1 MLPIGNLIDTLKQ
14 FRVLQ
19 PPYLTSL
26 YQKGTI
32 MSTRFSV
39 TSPIQNNVIYA
50 KDYTTKEQAEQI
62 LQSAKRAQ
70 RNWQRMALSE
80 RKAKVS
86 SAIDYLVSK
95 RDAIATIITETMGRP
110 ISQSGGEVAGLE
122 ERARYMIDISDEAL
136 ADVVPE
142 EKTGFKRF
150 IRKEALG
157 TIFILAPWNFPFLTA
172 INSIVPA
179 LVAGNTVI
187 LKHSSQTPQVAEVF
201 QQAFENAG
209 LPKGVFQTLFL
220 SHADTSTILQSE
232 TVDFVVFTG
241 SVKAGHEVH
250 QALSQRFIGSG
261 LELGGKDSA
270 YVRVDADINNTAAN
284 LVDGSFFNS
293 GQSCCGIERIYV
305 NEAIYDEFVDE
316 FVRVTKEY
324 KLGNPS
330 DPEINLGPMVRTSA
344 ADFVR
349 RQISE
354 AVSQGAKALI
364 DEAWFPHSK
373 PNTPYLAP
381 QVLIDVNHDMRVM
394 SEESFGPVIGIM
406 AVKDDDEAIE
416 LMNDSQYGLTASI
429 WTKDAKAAEAIA
441 NQLKTGT
448 VFMNRCDYLD
458 PALAWTG
465 MKDTG
470 SGISLS
476 ILGYAQLTR
485 VKSYH
490 FRID

>member
-1 MLPIGNLIDTLKQ
+1 
-14 FRVLQ
+14 
-19 PPYLTSL
+19 
-26 YQKGTI
+26 
-32 MSTRFSV
+32 MSTSFSV
-39 TSPIQNNVIYA
+39 TSPIQNNVIYT
-50 KDYTTKEQAEQI
+50 KDYTTKEQAEKI

-70 RNWQRMALSE
+70 VNWKSMALSE

-86 SAIDYLVSK
+86 TAIDYLVSK
-95 RDAIATIITETMGRP
+95 QDAIATIITDTMGRP

-122 ERARYMIDISDEAL
+122 ERARYMIEISDEAL
-136 ADVVPE
+136 ADIVLE
-142 EKTGFKRF
+142 GKTGVKRF

-209 LPKGVFQTLFL
+209 LPRGVFQTLFL
-220 SHADTSTILQSE
+220 SHADTNTILQSE

-241 SVKAGHEVH
+241 SVKAGHEVS
-250 QALSQRFIGSG
+250 QSLSQRFIGSG

-270 YVRVDADINNTAAN
+270 YVRADADINSTAAN

-324 KLGNPS
+324 KLGNPA

-349 RQISE
+349 GQISE

-364 DEAWFPHSK
+364 DEACFPNSK

-381 QVLIDVNHDMRVM
+381 QVLINVNHDMRVM

-429 WTKDAKAAEAIA
+429 WTKDIKAAETMAS
-441 NQLKTGT
+441 QLETGT

-465 MKDTG
+465 VKDTG

-490 FRID
+490 FHIN

>member
-1 MLPIGNLIDTLKQ
+1 
-14 FRVLQ
+14 
-19 PPYLTSL
+19 
-26 YQKGTI
+26 
-32 MSTRFSV
+32 MSTSFSV
-39 TSPIQNNVIYA
+39 TSPIQNKVVYS
-50 KDYTTKEQAEQI
+50 KDYTTKDQI
-62 LQSAKRAQ
+62 EKTLHSAKNAQ
-70 RNWQRMALSE
+70 SSWQSMALSE
-80 RKAKVS
+80 RKAKVGA
-86 SAIDYLVSK
+86 AIDYLVVQK
-95 RDAIATIITETMGRP
+95 DAIATMITETMGRP

-122 ERARYMIDISDEAL
+122 ERARYMIDISNEAL
-136 ADVVPE
+136 ADTIPE
-142 EKTGFKRF
+142 EKMGFKRF

-157 TIFILAPWNFPFLTA
+157 TVFIIAPWNFPFLTA

-209 LPKGVFQTLFL
+209 LPKSVFQTVFL
-220 SHADTSTILQSE
+220 SHDDTSAVLESE
-232 TVDFVVFTG
+232 VVDFVVFTG
-241 SVKAGHEVH
+241 SVKAGHEVR
-250 QALSQRFIGSG
+250 QALSQRFIGAG
-261 LELGGKDSA
+261 LELGGKDPA
-270 YVRVDADINNTAAN
+270 YVRADADVKNTAAN

-324 KLGNPS
+324 KLGNPT
-330 DPEINLGPMVRTSA
+330 DTETNLGPMVRTSA

-349 RQISE
+349 EQIAE
-354 AVSQGAKALI
+354 AINQGAKALI
-364 DEAWFPHSK
+364 DEAHFPASK

-381 QVLIDVNHDMRVM
+381 QVLINVDHSMRVM
-394 SEESFGPVIGIM
+394 NEESFGPVIGIM
-406 AVKDDDEAIE
+406 SVKDDEQAIE
-416 LMNDSQYGLTASI
+416 LMNDSQYGLTSSI
-429 WTKDAKAAEAIA
+429 WTKDAKAAEAVA
-441 NQLKTGT
+441 DQLKTGT

-465 MKDTG
+465 VKDTG

-490 FRID
+490 FKIA